1 MSEKSEKK
9 TPRLMKLNYGNL
21 IRNID
26 EVLSKSR
33 SRIVQENAF
42 GIAMGINI
50 LNEYLRRIGERA
62 LEINDEVL
70 IGLLKDLEILVES
83 EETDEKKNQ

>member
-1 MSEKSEKK
+1 MAEKSEKTTTK
-9 TPRLMKLNYGNL
+9 LMGLNYSNL
-21 IRNID
+21 VRNID
-26 EVLSKSR
+26 EVLAKSR

-42 GIAMGINI
+42 GISFGINL
-50 LNEYLRRIGERA
+50 LNEYLRRIAERV

-83 EETDEKKNQ
+83 EETDEKKIQ

>member
-1 MSEKSEKK
+1 MAENQKK
-9 TPRLMKLNYGNL
+9 TTTKLMRLNYSNL
-21 IRNID
+21 VRNID
-26 EVLSKSR
+26 EVLAKSR

-42 GIAMGINI
+42 GISIGIN
-50 LNEYLRRIGERA
+50 LLTGYLRRIAERA

-83 EETDEKKNQ
+83 EETDEKKI